1 MSELPPVLT
10 AEQLAER
17 WNVCVGEIWRLCRQ
31 NKLGHFRVGRYIR
44 IPRDVVLLRERG
56 TLADQEETSIERRS
70 ST

>member
-44 IPRDVVLLRERG
+44 IPRAVVVAEEERAVSG
-56 TLADQEETSIERRS
+56 TSIERRS